1 LKQSKVYKSVFGN
14 KDDDKEIILK
24 KKASRKVQYER
35 RKSIKT
41 NLTNLYQLKK
51 EENREKN
58 VD

>member
-1 LKQSKVYKSVFGN
+1 MKQSKVYKSVFGN